1 RRCVHPGDSA
11 AEMSYILGL
20 TGTIGSGKTFVA
32 SLFSLCNAIVI
43 DADTL
48 AREAVLPGTPA
59 FKEIARKFGP
69 GILKADGAID
79 RAELARIVFS
89 DPSRRTDLEHIIHP
103 VVRQR
108 ELELLEQSKLSP
120 LVILDVP
127 LLFEAGMNQECTAT
141 AVVTVEE
148 KIRIER
154 LKTSRNIS
162 ESDLAAR
169 MNAQWSQDK
178 KASLADFIIDNS
190 GSRGDTARQVAAL
203 VDQIFP
209 SLIPPPLSKIPLQN
223 IA

>member
-1 RRCVHPGDSA
+1 
-11 AEMSYILGL
+11 MSYILGL

-32 SLFSLCNAIVI
+32 SLFSLCNAVVV

-69 GILKADGAID
+69 GILSADGAID

-89 DPSRRTDLEHIIHP
+89 DASRRTDLENIIHP
-103 VVRQR
+103 VVHERLREIVRQ
-108 ELELLEQSKLSP
+108 SASSP

-127 LLFEAGMNQECTAT
+127 LLFESGMNQECTAI
-141 AVVTVEE
+141 AVVTVDD
-148 KIRIER
+148 KVRGER
-154 LKTSRNIS
+154 LKACRNIS

-169 MNAQWSQDK
+169 IKAQWPQEK
-178 KASLADFIIDNS
+178 KASLADFVIDNS
-190 GSRGDTARQVAAL
+190 RSRRDTAHQVAAL
-203 VDQIFP
+203 LDRIFP
-209 SLIPPPLSKIPLQN
+209 VGIPSPLTKAPLQE